1 MISRFMEEQNN
12 YINSIILKNQVD
24 GEYDEMSLVP

>member
-1 MISRFMEEQNN
+1 MISQFMEEQNN